1 MTTLEA
7 DVALLHIAGGGARIT
22 PPPGTTAQ
30 TAPRRAARGRG
41 EDMLFV
47 TLRFSETN
55 PAPPGFIDHLTRLAH
70 DAYFGTPGSV
80 TSALREA
87 AETINDHLTDMNQD
101 DEIAEP
107 VRCHFMAGALRHED
121 LYIAQSGT
129 GQAVL
134 VRPGRVLRLT
144 SDEAAKRPL
153 GMSISPYVRYHH
165 LEVQPHDLFILT
177 TAPPPIW
184 SDTTLSGLSS
194 LDPVQAIDRLVAA
207 SSDDL
212 TGVLAR
218 LVVRGE
224 RKVASEEQAAASREE
239 PQSEY
244 AQSVA
249 SPHTRSRGRAARPAR
264 SEFAKTLDQTRD
276 QIFDW
281 FDSLRYRIST
291 VLAGMVPGL
300 AEVPPPGEL
309 STRFLIAT
317 AVGVPLVV
325 VAIAAAVYFGRG
337 RSQQFEDYLYQ
348 AEAAVQVAEMKPS
361 AEEARGDWEAA
372 RHFLELAQGYGWDRQ
387 ADTLWGKTQEALDS
401 LDLIHRLEF
410 KPIVSGGFGSDTVI
424 TALAASETDVYVL
437 DSEHEMMWHAW
448 GTPERGYKID
458 SSFECLNTSTQYT
471 DLDAIVDIVIQAE
484 PGALGAE
491 GVVAIDRDGTLLYC
505 APERQPAIA
514 QLSPPDVGWGRI
526 RAIDVLED
534 TLYVLDPIKN
544 AVWTYNATGGLFSG
558 TPEMFFVEDVRD
570 LGGSIDMAM
579 AGDELFILYA
589 DGRIDRCRRFE
600 ETNRIRV
607 ECDQDPK
614 FQDDRP
620 GHEAAAQ
627 IPGAIAAKI
636 NYSPPPE
643 PSLYFLD
650 IFSNSVL
657 HFSMR
662 LVYQAKYLPTEPF
675 TDEISA
681 FTLGP
686 PNDIYL
692 AIGSQ
697 VYHTTPSP

>member
-1 MTTLEA
+1 
-7 DVALLHIAGGGARIT
+7 
-22 PPPGTTAQ
+22 
-30 TAPRRAARGRG
+30 
-41 EDMLFV
+41 MLFV
-47 TLRFSETN
+47 TLRFSDGSN
-55 PAPPGFIDHLTRLAH
+55 APAGFIDHLTRLATE
-70 DAYFGTPGSV
+70 AYFGTPGSV

-87 AETINDHLTDMNQD
+87 VETINDHLTDLNQD
-101 DEIAEP
+101 ERASEP
-107 VRCHFMAGALRHED
+107 IRCHFLAGALHHED
-121 LYIAQSGT
+121 LYVAQSGT

-144 SDEAAKRPL
+144 SEEAARRPL
-153 GMSISPYVRYHH
+153 GVSISPYVRYHH
-165 LEVQPHDLFILT
+165 LEVQPNDLFILT
-177 TAPPPIW
+177 TAAPPIW

-194 LDPVQAIDRLVAA
+194 IDPVQAIDRLVAA

-224 RKVASEEQAAASREE
+224 RKIAHEE
-239 PQSEY
+239 PAPGARSELQGEY
-244 AQSVA
+244 AQPRPG
-249 SPHTRSRGRAARPAR
+249 PHTPARTRPARPAR
-264 SEFAKTLDQTRD
+264 SPLVKSLDELRE
-276 QIFDW
+276 QISDGLF
-281 FDSLRYRIST
+281 SLRHRLANL
-291 VLAGMVPGL
+291 LAGMMPGL
-300 AEVPPPGEL
+300 VEPPSSGDL
-309 STRFLIAT
+309 STRFLIGT

-325 VAIAAAVYFGRG
+325 VAIAAVAYFGRG
-337 RSQQFEDYLYQ
+337 RSQQFEEYLFQ

-372 RHFLELAQGYGWDRQ
+372 RHFLELAKDYDWNKE
-387 ADTLWGKTQEALDS
+387 ADTLWQKTQEALDT
-401 LDLIHRLEF
+401 LDLILRLDF
-410 KPIVSGGFGSDTVI
+410 KPMVSGGFGSDTTI
-424 TALAASETDVYVL
+424 TALAASESDIYVL
-437 DSEHEMMWHAW
+437 DSKHEIMWHAW

-458 SSFECLNTSTQYT
+458 PTFECLNSSNSYS
-471 DLDAIVDIVIQAE
+471 DLDAIVDIVVQPE

-491 GVVAIDRDGTLLYC
+491 GVVAIDMDGTLLYC

-514 QLSPPDVGWGRI
+514 QLSVPDIGWGRI

-544 AVWTYNATGGLFSG
+544 SVWIYNATGGLFSG
-558 TPEMFFVEDVRD
+558 TPELFFVEDVRD

-607 ECDQDPK
+607 ECEENPK

-620 GHEAAAQ
+620 GHEAAPQ

-662 LVYQAKYLPTEPF
+662 LVYQGKYLTTTPF
-675 TDEISA
+675 EAEISA
-681 FTLGP
+681 FALGP

-697 VYHTTPSP
+697 VYHTSPNR

>member
-1 MTTLEA
+1 LEA
-7 DVALLHIAGGGARIT
+7 DVALLHIAGGGVRIT
-22 PPPGTTAQ
+22 PPPGTAAQ
-30 TAPRRAARGRG
+30 TAPRRAARGRK

-47 TLRFSETN
+47 TLRFSDGSN
-55 PAPPGFIDHLTRLAH
+55 PPSGFIDHLTRLAL

-87 AETINDHLTDMNQD
+87 VETINDHLTDLNQD
-101 DEIAEP
+101 EEVSEP
-107 VRCHFMAGALRHED
+107 IRCHFLAAALHHGD
-121 LYIAQSGT
+121 LYIAQAGT

-144 SDEAAKRPL
+144 SEEASRRPL
-153 GMSISPYVRYHH
+153 GASISPYVRYHH
-165 LEVQPHDLFILT
+165 LEVQPSDLFILT
-177 TAPPPIW
+177 TAAPPIW

-207 SSDDL
+207 SNDDL

-218 LVVRGE
+218 LVLRGE
-224 RKVASEEQAAASREE
+224 RKVAHQEPAASTRNEL
-239 PQSEY
+239 QVEY
-244 AQSVA
+244 AQ
-249 SPHTRSRGRAARPAR
+249 PGPGLHTAARQRAARPAR
-264 SEFAKTLDQTRD
+264 SQFAKTLDDVRE
-276 QIFDW
+276 QISDGLF
-281 FDSLRYRIST
+281 SLRHRFANLLS
-291 VLAGMVPGL
+291 GMMPGL
-300 AEVPPPGEL
+300 VEPPPPGEL
-309 STRFLIAT
+309 STRFLIGT

-325 VAIAAAVYFGRG
+325 VAIAAVAYFGRG
-337 RSQQFEDYLYQ
+337 RSQQFEEYLYQ
-348 AEAAVQVAEMKPS
+348 AEAAVQIAEMKPS
-361 AEEARGDWEAA
+361 AEAARGDWDAA
-372 RHFLELAQGYGWDRQ
+372 RHFLELAKDYDWNKE
-387 ADTLWGKTQEALDS
+387 ADTLWQKTVEALDA
-401 LDLIHRLEF
+401 LDLIGRLEF
-410 KPIVSGGFGSDTVI
+410 KPMVNGGFGSETNI
-424 TALAASETDVYVL
+424 TALAASESDIYVL
-437 DSEHEMMWHAW
+437 DSQHEIMWHAW

-458 SSFECLNTSTQYT
+458 PAFDCLNSSTQYA
-471 DLDAIVDIVIQAE
+471 DLDPIVDIVVQPE

-491 GVVAIDRDGTLLYC
+491 GVVAIDMDGTLLYC

-514 QLSPPDVGWGRI
+514 QLSPPDIGWGRI

-534 TLYVLDPIKN
+534 TLYVLDPLKN
-544 AVWTYNATGGLFSG
+544 SVWIYNATGGLFSG
-558 TPEMFFVEDVRD
+558 TPELFFVEDVRD

-607 ECDQDPK
+607 ECEQNPQ

-620 GHEAAAQ
+620 GHEAAPQ

-636 NYSPPPE
+636 DYSPPPE

-662 LVYQAKYLPTEPF
+662 LVYQGKYLPTEPF
-675 TDEISA
+675 EGEISA
-681 FTLGP
+681 FSLGP
-686 PNDIYL
+686 PNDIYI

-697 VYHTTPSP
+697 VYHASPNR